1 MSMVDCTL
9 AETVPVGLETRPIV
23 SKPAFEDNIQAPN
36 NAMARDN
43 RKSVVASLFELSS
56 TRITFLVPLVL
67 LQEQID
73 EFWFLSRSL
82 LFFAVSRAQSCE
94 RDYARKQGV
103 EGVIPYFI

>member
-43 RKSVVASLFELSS
+43 RKSVVASLFELSN

-82 LFFAVSRAQSCE
+82 LFLRCHAPKAANAITPASRA
-94 RDYARKQGV
+94 
-103 EGVIPYFI
+103 